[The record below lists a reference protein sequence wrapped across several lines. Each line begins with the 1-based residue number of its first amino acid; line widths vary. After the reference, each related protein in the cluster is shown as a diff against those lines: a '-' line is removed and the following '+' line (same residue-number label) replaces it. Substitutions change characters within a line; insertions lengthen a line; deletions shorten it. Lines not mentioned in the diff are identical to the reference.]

1 MDNDRKHFRLSEIRR
16 SLAMFAQ
23 KLPPGEG
30 PEIYAFP
37 YDPGKSQQ
45 MWLMKLDEFASE
57 TESIAREFVET
68 WRWPRTTKV
77 IRYYLHLR
85 LRNAVDYLDRL
96 PRPETGAPTCICTD
110 PNIPVA
116 ELTRVIEWLLFDLWS
131 AEPRESLAD
140 KYGECRADRW

>member
-37 YDPGKSQQ
+37 HEPWKEKQ

-57 TESIAREFVET
+57 TDSIAREFVET

-77 IRYYLHLR
+77 VRYYLRLR
-85 LRNAVDYLDRL
+85 LKNAAEYLDTL
-96 PRPETGAPTCICTD
+96 PRPETGAPTCICFD
-110 PNIPVA
+110 PIVPTV
-116 ELTRVIEWLLFDLWS
+116 ELTSVFEWLLIDLWH
-131 AEPRESLAD
+131 AQRPESLAD
-140 KYGECRADRW
+140 RYGAEW